1 MSTVCVDQDH
11 QIVGKTR
18 VLDVGVFAVA
28 CGLLGSLEHTVHL
41 IEVDITK
48 QWGDHSALRD
58 ATATVRF
65 QHDLQQV
72 HHVIIVDSLR
82 YLGQQL
88 IVAAQ
93 IKIYDARLALNDRL
107 GYAVYCFM
115 SCLLGTIPKRS
126 RLEVTFSGWRSTPG
140 RIPATSQ
147 LSLLSSTTTV
157 NVWLGSNGVGERLRS
172 LSGFF
177 CCFGL
182 RIDGLHRLGF
192 YLRRLSH
199 RFVYYFAMD
208 AVVSPLS

>member
-11 QIVGKTR
+11 QIIGETR

-41 IEVDITK
+41 IEVDITE

-82 YLGQQL
+82 YLGQQQIVL
-88 IVAAQ
+88 NVVKVAAQ

-107 GYAVYCFM
+107 GYAVNCFM
-115 SCLLGTIPKRS
+115 SCLLRTIPKRS
-126 RLEVTFSGWRSTPG
+126 RLEV
-140 RIPATSQ
+140 
-147 LSLLSSTTTV
+147 
-157 NVWLGSNGVGERLRS
+157 S
-172 LSGFF
+172 LSPSPSNSRRSSWTSRK
-177 CCFGL
+177 L
-182 RIDGLHRLGF
+182 VEA
-192 YLRRLSH
+192 RRLSSVAK
-199 RFVYYFAMD
+199 RDRNCQLAGG
-208 AVVSPLS
+208 SGPGGLSLATRSTNTWANSGSYC